1 MLTERKTIV
10 AQGDL
15 ILSDTDGG
23 FLPDNIE
30 IGGMN
35 IVALISELL
44 GVPLSQRGWSIVKEG
59 DSVNLSTVRLT
70 IERVRYCPTTPSAG
84 GKVTQ

>member
-1 MLTERKTIV
+1 MASGTERKAIV

-30 IGGMN
+30 VGGMN
-35 IVALISELL
+35 ILYLIAELF
-44 GVPLSQRGWSIVKEG
+44 GEPLSERGWSIVKEG
-59 DSVNLSTVRLT
+59 DSVNLGTVRLT
-70 IERVRYCPTTPSAG
+70 IERITSR
-84 GKVTQ
+84 